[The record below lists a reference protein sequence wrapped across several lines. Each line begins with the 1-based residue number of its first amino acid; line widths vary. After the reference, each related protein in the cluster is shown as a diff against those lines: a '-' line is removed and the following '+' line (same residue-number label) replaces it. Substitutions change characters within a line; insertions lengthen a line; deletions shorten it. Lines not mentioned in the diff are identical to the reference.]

1 MERDRI
7 TAAKTKVKVG
17 EEDRAAKVTV
27 AKAMASLAGTS
38 NISSEV
44 AGQVAKELDS
54 QESRIVKVILTTT
67 ATIAN
72 LSKRRQTQPRPH
84 NSRHLAKSSK
94 KISTGKAVSKLNRT
108 DGHLLIT
115 KKIHVELSMLSEE
128 NHIQMKREN
137 LYILKKI
144 KMKFIGQ
151 GQKNSYSNML
161 FI

>member
-1 MERDRI
+1 M
-7 TAAKTKVKVG
+7 G

-128 NHIQMKREN
+128 KNHIQMKREN